1 MVNQKFTSTDSGF
14 TGFERQC
21 CFQVAPQ
28 ERRQRQGLSGAQKL
42 FVVVVVVLFLL
53 LFFKRENKRKKKKKR
68 KKFCFILIVIATVDH
83 S

>member
-42 FVVVVVVLFLL
+42 FVVVVVVVVLFCCCFLRG
-53 LFFKRENKRKKKKKR
+53 KTKGKKKKR
-68 KKFCFILIVIATVDH
+68 GRNFA
-83 S
+83 SY